1 MISPIPDQIVSQ
13 GAEVSLDVDSYFNEM
28 ISEYELL
35 TPEFL
40 SFSQR
45 HLQAVDLMVARAQ
58 TQQRFI
64 AVARS
69 HRYIVLLEE
78 GAGIVVY
85 EIMDQ
90 FLPRLLQH
98 YFAEVISHNYSRIA
112 IQGDLLAVYGGREI
126 ALVDLANKVMPSLV
140 SYAQLPYDITQV
152 MIRAEGQLVVAT
164 ESDGLHLYDY
174 FEETGLSERTEISGK
189 FNTEGKL
196 HVLDMLEMWD
206 RLFVLDK
213 DKGLL
218 SVHTPWMNTPKQ
230 YNILGNK
237 LAQADSA
244 IIIDGKTL
252 LHLSN
257 DTSTQLQA
265 PPLSAT
271 SLVSYKDMVYSSN
284 RTHLSVLNV
293 NLNLTSFETI
303 AVQDLDLYNSNLLVV
318 ESDQFRIRNYIP
330 GSTRLYGT
338 APDTTGEF
346 KMRFKAR
353 AKDGEVE
360 ASFSVIVESPPL
372 EILLVLLAAS
382 TLALLLIVGCSLILR
397 KVIGLTPRPERHE
410 LNEERRST
418 DQLRAESISASAGEV
433 PAVQQPQP

>member
-1 MISPIPDQIVSQ
+1 
-13 GAEVSLDVDSYFNEM
+13 
-28 ISEYELL
+28 
-35 TPEFL
+35 
-40 SFSQR
+40 
-45 HLQAVDLMVARAQ
+45 
-58 TQQRFI
+58 
-64 AVARS
+64 
-69 HRYIVLLEE
+69 
-78 GAGIVVY
+78 
-85 EIMDQ
+85 
-90 FLPRLLQH
+90 
-98 YFAEVISHNYSRIA
+98 
-112 IQGDLLAVYGGREI
+112 
-126 ALVDLANKVMPSLV
+126 
-140 SYAQLPYDITQV
+140 

-265 PPLSAT
+265 PPLFAT

-303 AVQDLDLYNSNLLVV
+303 AVQDLDLYNNNLLVV

-360 ASFSVIVESPPL
+360 ANFSVIVESPPL

-382 TLALLLIVGCSLILR
+382 TLALLLIVGCSLVLR

-418 DQLRAESISASAGEV
+418 DQLRAESISASAGEM